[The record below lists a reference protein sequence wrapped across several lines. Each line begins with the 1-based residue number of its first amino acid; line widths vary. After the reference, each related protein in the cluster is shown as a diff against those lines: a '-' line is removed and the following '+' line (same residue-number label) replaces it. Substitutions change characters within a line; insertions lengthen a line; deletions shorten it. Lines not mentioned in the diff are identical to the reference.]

1 MYNIQVD
8 KNTITIILGNC
19 YDTIEEIYKLGL
31 GLGFQSK
38 EIIVSNEVLVLP
50 HTTVELFNIWKYG

>member
-38 EIIVSNEVLVLP
+38 EIIVSNEVLSLP
-50 HTTVELFNIWKYG
+50 QATVELFNIWKYG

>member
-19 YDTIEEIYKLGL
+19 YETIEEIYKLGL
-31 GLGFQSK
+31 GLGFHLK
-38 EIIVSNEVLVLP
+38 EIIVSNEVLSLP
-50 HTTVELFNIWKYG
+50 QATVELFNIWKYG

>member
-19 YDTIEEIYKLGL
+19 YETIEEIYKLGL

>member
-19 YDTIEEIYKLGL
+19 YETIEEIYKLGL

-38 EIIVSNEVLVLP
+38 EIIVSNEVLSLP
-50 HTTVELFNIWKYG
+50 QATVELFNIWKYG

>member
-8 KNTITIILGNC
+8 KNSITIILGNC

>member
-38 EIIVSNEVLVLP
+38 EIIVSNEVLSLP
-50 HTTVELFNIWKYG
+50 QATVELFNIWNYE

>member
-19 YDTIEEIYKLGL
+19 YETIEEIYKLGL
-31 GLGFQSK
+31 GLGFQLR
-38 EIIVSNEVLVLP
+38 EIIVSSEVLALP
-50 HTTVELFNIWKYG
+50 HATVELFNIWKYG